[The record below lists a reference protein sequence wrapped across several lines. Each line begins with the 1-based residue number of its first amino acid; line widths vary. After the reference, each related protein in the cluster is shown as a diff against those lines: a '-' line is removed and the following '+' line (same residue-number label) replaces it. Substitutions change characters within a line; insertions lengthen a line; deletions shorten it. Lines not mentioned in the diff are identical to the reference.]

1 MTMAI
6 AESVCHDLGPAA
18 ELVAL
23 PGIGH
28 FPLEEAPE
36 DSVRAITRFLD
47 ATGAGDVDLTVAAT
61 ISLHDAGL
69 SESEETE
76 TSDQA

>member
-6 AESVCHDLGPAA
+6 AESVCRDLGPAA

-23 PGIGH
+23 PGVGH

-36 DSVRAITRFLD
+36 DSVRIICRFLD
-47 ATGAGDVDLTVAAT
+47 AAGPADVDLPVAAT
-61 ISLHDAGL
+61 ISLLDADL
-69 SESEETE
+69 TDADV
-76 TSDQA
+76 TDP